1 MGCSNS
7 KTIEKNK
14 NPNIINKE
22 ILNNVEESPLEN
34 NDSPRE
40 YDEEQQKLKLK
51 HKKRRKSKLKNKSLS
66 PENKIKKK
74 VTINSPNEEQI
85 KNETPNPPLINNIK
99 IEAPNNNNIEEEN
112 LIKNETN
119 EINPENKKEINRN
132 SIRRRSSIRKSQCNG
147 IVIVDNIKN
156 YLPENITK
164 EEINEMVYNALE
176 GCIVDDISKVIRGK
190 TITKEQA
197 DAIANIVFDKVKGD
211 KNDSD
216 NEDENKKDKFQRRKS
231 RRYSVLNQV
240 FVNVGMTDL
249 TPEFLKNTVFKN
261 KNPSQQQIDNA
272 MKNLSQGNCN
282 VKVLTIELR

>member
-7 KTIEKNK
+7 KTIEKKK

-85 KNETPNPPLINNIK
+85 KNETLNPPLINNIK
-99 IEAPNNNNIEEEN
+99 IESPNNNNIEEEN

-249 TPEFLKNTVFKN
+249 TPEFLRNTVFKN
-261 KNPSQQQIDNA
+261 KNPNQQQIDNA